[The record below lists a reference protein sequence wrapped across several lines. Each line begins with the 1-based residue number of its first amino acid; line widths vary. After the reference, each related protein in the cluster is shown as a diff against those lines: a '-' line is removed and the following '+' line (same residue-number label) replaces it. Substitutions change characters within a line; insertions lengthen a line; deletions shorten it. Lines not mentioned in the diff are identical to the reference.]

1 MDKPDNNNNLLR
13 TPAQTPKGIVD
24 PQAAAR
30 QLRLASYLPDAAL
43 APFIDYFWIVEWDR
57 RGQPLQT
64 QRVLPYPNAHL
75 VFEAG
80 CSAIH
85 GVVRGAYDKQL
96 AGHGRVLGV
105 RFKVGGLRP
114 LISQP
119 LASFA
124 DRTIAA
130 DALLGMPAAQAEL
143 LVLQQSGDRAMVDCA
158 QALLLPRLPPVDPD
172 SLLAARLCAAIE
184 AHGGPVSVGQLCE
197 QAGLHERRLQRLFA
211 SYVGASPKWVIQRY
225 RLQEALWRLAQDNAP
240 ELSALAQ
247 ELGFFDQAHFS
258 RHFTEL
264 VGKTPLEYRRSQRP
278 AQACDTA

>member
-1 MDKPDNNNNLLR
+1 MDKPDNNNNLLH
-13 TPAQTPKGIVD
+13 TPAQAPKGIVD

-30 QLRLASYLPDAAL
+30 QLRLASYPPDAAL

-85 GVVRGAYDKQL
+85 GVVHGAYEKPLTGQ
-96 AGHGRVLGV
+96 GRVLGV
-105 RFKVGGLRP
+105 RFKIGGLRP
-114 LISQP
+114 WISQP

-130 DALLGMPAAQAEL
+130 DALLGMPAAQAES
-143 LVLQQSGDRAMVDCA
+143 LVLQQSCDRAMVDCA

-172 SLLAARLCAAIE
+172 ALLAARLCAAIE
-184 AHGGPVSVGQLCE
+184 AHGGPISVGQLCE
-197 QAGLHERRLQRLFA
+197 QTGLHERRLQRLFA

-225 RLQEALWRLAQDNAP
+225 RLQEALWRLAQADAP
-240 ELSALAQ
+240 ELATLAQ

-258 RHFTEL
+258 RHFTDL
-264 VGKTPLEYRRSQRP
+264 VGQTPLAYRRSQQP
-278 AQACDTA
+278 G